1 MPNDQADVD
10 RARGFINDLEEAE
23 AIYRRLLGLTRN
35 QSETLRSGVSPELL
49 DLVRA
54 KEEELDRLAKL
65 EARMGPA
72 RTAWAELKERIS
84 GELRAEVQAV
94 VGRVES
100 VLRELLQTE
109 ETEGRCLAEKRE
121 ETLAQIRRIDSAR
134 KVRGAY
140 GGMPSA
146 PALLDQKE

>member
-1 MPNDQADVD
+1 MQTEQADVD

-35 QSETLRSGVSPELL
+35 QSDVLRTGVSPELL
-49 DLVRA
+49 ELVRA
-54 KEEELDRLAKL
+54 KEEELGRLAQL
-65 EARMGPA
+65 ESRMGPA
-72 RTAWAELKERIS
+72 RTAWIELKERIS
-84 GELRAEVQAV
+84 GELRSEVQV
-94 VGRVES
+94 VVSRVES
-100 VLRELLQTE
+100 VLRELIQTE
-109 ETEGRCLAEKRE
+109 EAEGRCLAEKRE

-140 GGMPSA
+140 GEKPSA